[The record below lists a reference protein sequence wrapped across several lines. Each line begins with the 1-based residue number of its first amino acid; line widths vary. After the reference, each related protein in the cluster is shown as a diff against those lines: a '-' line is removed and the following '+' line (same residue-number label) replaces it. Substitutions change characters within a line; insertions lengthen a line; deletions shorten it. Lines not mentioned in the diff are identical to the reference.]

1 MGKSWPTPQMA
12 FKASG
17 IRSEKADCT
26 DDKGRQCTDDK
37 GRQQT
42 RPNTPSPPPP
52 PRHGHGA
59 AQAWM
64 DLTRTQCALHLTTDP
79 PLRNAIA
86 CAAMLRVRTVLL
98 CSVLHT
104 CRTIPMPTP
113 RLAPETATSLGAI
126 SLPFHEMPTHTG
138 ASCATTSAT
147 SSDRLIILRASPDS
161 GRRNYRID
169 GWNHWRY
176 YQIRNLL
183 V

>member
-64 DLTRTQCALHLTTDP
+64 GLTRIQCALRLTTKP
-79 PLRNAIA
+79 PPRNAIA
-86 CAAMLRVRTVLL
+86 CAAMLRMRTVLF
-98 CSVLHT
+98 CT
-104 CRTIPMPTP
+104 PAARFQCRRRDWRRRRRRAWVQSPCPSTRCPRTP
-113 RLAPETATSLGAI
+113 APAAPPPAPPAATA
-126 SLPFHEMPTHTG
+126 
-138 ASCATTSAT
+138 
-147 SSDRLIILRASPDS
+147 
-161 GRRNYRID
+161 
-169 GWNHWRY
+169 
-176 YQIRNLL
+176 
-183 V
+183 

>member
-52 PRHGHGA
+52 PTSRTWSGA
-59 AQAWM
+59 GVDGAHA
-64 DLTRTQCALHLTTDP
+64 HP
-79 PLRNAIA
+79 
-86 CAAMLRVRTVLL
+86 VRTAPHHQTPTPKRDRMRRYAANAHG
-98 CSVLHT
+98 SVLHT